1 MRRIML
7 AAVLTFLTISGN
19 GYGQSTCA
27 ECHGEKDFIGET
39 ADGKERS
46 LFVDEEL
53 YQQSVHAGFE
63 CVDCHVDGEGDPHPE
78 SLEKVNCAMCHED
91 SWDNFAA
98 GIHDKLFMEG
108 DSAAPN
114 CASCHT
120 AHNILYSS
128 DTNSTTCACNLPVTC
143 GKCHGSGGVASYSEY
158 RVDEPV
164 ENFQKGVHGLALQEG
179 NNEAASCNDCHES
192 HKLLPSSNP
201 ASPIFLM
208 NISKTCSKCHE
219 QEAKEYDSSIHG
231 VALENGE
238 FDSPTCTNCH
248 GEHQNISLAQGE
260 ANSQLV
266 EETCAPCHSI
276 AKLNEK
282 YGILRDVVSS
292 YQSSYHGLANAGG
305 SKVAAKCTSCHGIHN
320 IYGQADSRSTIHAN
334 NLVETCGS
342 CHPNATESFAQS
354 YIHENPNSIEDKLS
368 SVIRVVYIWLIVVVI
383 GGMLLHNFIIWFF
396 YVKAKLR
403 ALKLVSTVER
413 FDRHWVIQHVSTFL
427 AFTTLVITGFAL
439 KYPDQAWVRFLSYIG
454 LDEIIRGVVH
464 RIAAVVLIVSATYQ
478 FIFLLFVKKWKGELV
493 NLLPNIGD
501 VRLFVQNMKYYLG
514 ISKDRPDFE
523 RYGYVEKAEYWALVW
538 GNAVMAVTGFVLWF
552 PTVATKFF
560 PSWIIKVSETIHFY
574 EAWLAF
580 LAIVIYHMFFAI
592 FHPEDYPI
600 NLTGFTGKMPE
611 EEVKERFPA
620 WYRKLKSKRNFDD
633 QQDN

>member
-1 MRRIML
+1 MRKVLFVTALLFIS
-7 AAVLTFLTISGN
+7 AVANLSAN
-19 GYGQSTCA
+19 SPCS

-39 ADGKERS
+39 EDGKERS
-46 LFVDEEL
+46 LFVDEDSHL
-53 YQQSVHAGFE
+53 NSVHGSFE
-63 CVDCHVDGEGDPHPE
+63 CVDCHVDAEGDPHND
-78 SLEKVNCAMCHED
+78 SLERVNCGMCHED
-91 SWDNFAA
+91 SWEHFAS
-98 GIHDKLFMEG
+98 GIHGKLFMAG
-108 DSAAPN
+108 DSAAPS

-120 AHNILYSS
+120 AHNILFAS
-128 DTNSTTCACNLPVTC
+128 DTNSSTCACNLPVTC
-143 GKCHGSGGVASYSEY
+143 GKCHGAGGIGSHADH
-158 RVDEPV
+158 RVNEPV
-164 ENFQKGVHGLALQEG
+164 ENFQKGVHGKALQDG

-192 HKLLPSSNP
+192 HKLLPPSDPS
-201 ASPIFLM
+201 SPIFLM
-208 NISKTCSKCHE
+208 NISKTCGKCHE
-219 QEAKEYDSSIHG
+219 QESGEYDSSIHG
-231 VALENGE
+231 VALANGE

-248 GEHQNISLAQGE
+248 GEHKNISLAQDDN
-260 ANSQLV
+260 NSQLV

-292 YQSSYHGLANAGG
+292 YQSSYHGLASAGG

-320 IYGQADSRSTIHAN
+320 IFLQSDPRSTIHAD

-354 YIHENPNSIEDKLS
+354 YIHENPDSIEDKITSIVRL
-368 SVIRVVYIWLIVVVI
+368 VYIWLIVVVI
-383 GGMLLHNFIIWFF
+383 GGMLFHNFIIWFY
-396 YVKAKLR
+396 YVKAKIR
-403 ALKLVSTVER
+403 ALKAVSIVQR

-454 LDEIIRGVVH
+454 LDEVVRGVIH

-478 FIFLLFVKKWKGELV
+478 FIFLIFIKKWKGELV

-501 VRLFVQNMKYYLG
+501 VKLFVQNMKFYLG
-514 ISKDRPDFE
+514 MSKDRPDFE

-538 GNAVMAVTGFVLWF
+538 GNAVMAVTGFILWF
-552 PTVATKFF
+552 PTAATKVA
-560 PSWIIKVSETIHFY
+560 PPWIIKVSEAIHFY

-580 LAIVIYHMFFAI
+580 LAIVVYHMFFAL

-620 WYRKLKSKRNFDD
+620 WYRKLQSKKLSDD
-633 QQDN
+633 SNEE